1 MVDVVMAAQPFTP
14 LALLARLEQPNNGL
28 SEAGGYLDRRQ
39 RSHLETGNSL
49 KKKLEHLR
57 RFLMYLRDRQGYY
70 GLDRTALQTV
80 VRSCSAPV
88 NYMNTSEFYC
98 LVMCLP

>member
-1 MVDVVMAAQPFTP
+1 MADRPFTP
-14 LALLARLEQPNNGL
+14 LALLARLEQPDNGL

-57 RFLMYLRDRQGYY
+57 RFLLYLLDRHAYY
-70 GLDRTALQTV
+70 GLDRTGLQIV
-80 VRSCSAPV
+80 VRRCSVPV
-88 NYMNTSEFYC
+88 NNMNTSAFHYLVSC
-98 LVMCLP
+98 LQ